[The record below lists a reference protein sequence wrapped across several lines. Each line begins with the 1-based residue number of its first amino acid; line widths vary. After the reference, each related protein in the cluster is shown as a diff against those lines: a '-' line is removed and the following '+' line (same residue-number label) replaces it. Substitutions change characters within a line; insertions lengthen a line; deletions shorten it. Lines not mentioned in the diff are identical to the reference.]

1 MNTFSVWGRHK
12 NICNTFHYLR
22 IVRGNS
28 LSKPHT
34 QRIIWQII
42 KLRSW
47 SVFETMDKGD
57 TSADPMSDSAIELRE
72 SDLVASPRSPDRSR
86 SPNRSHDP
94 LPGQQE
100 ADGNERPPS
109 GLVRQRVD
117 NVSVL
122 ILALFILLFLPCF
135 YICISYKF
143 FSAWVVDFICWYI
156 FS

>member
-1 MNTFSVWGRHK
+1 
-12 NICNTFHYLR
+12 
-22 IVRGNS
+22 
-28 LSKPHT
+28 
-34 QRIIWQII
+34 
-42 KLRSW
+42 
-47 SVFETMDKGD
+47 MDKGD

-117 NVSVL
+117 NVSVV
-122 ILALFILLFLPCF
+122 ILALFIIYIIFTFFLHLYFVLSSFLLELLIIFCGTF
-135 YICISYKF
+135 KF
-143 FSAWVVDFICWYI
+143 SDLKNMVGM
-156 FS
+156 